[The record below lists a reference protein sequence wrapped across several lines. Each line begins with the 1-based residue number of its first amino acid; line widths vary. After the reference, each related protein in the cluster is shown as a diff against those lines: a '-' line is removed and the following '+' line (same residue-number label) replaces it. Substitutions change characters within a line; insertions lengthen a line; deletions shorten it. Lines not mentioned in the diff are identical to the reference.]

1 MQKYKYFS
9 NILVAGV
16 LFCLM
21 FPPLAQGQGSLDD
34 IIMASTEEP
43 RVRKRVQSEIP
54 KRLTRK
60 FRRDAARLAL
70 RIEAK
75 NEDLR
80 YQNIVI
86 PQNTIEKFFE
96 ILTSIYVNS
105 ETGKSIAKC
114 NIHTYPNP
122 SIDHLTIIFQRNVA
136 WARPLQEGISE
147 TTSESINRLLDEY
160 DLIIEKHVQW
170 NDTQDAITIRS
181 KEPLNMAALANEFY
195 NVEGVETIDL
205 GIPEIGG
212 NDINILRI
220 NGGWQVEYI
229 LRFGSY
235 ISGKGKM
242 HFWKYNFMD
251 DGNVKFQSEGGDPVP
266 DYMRCFFEPN
276 KGLVLK
282 G

>member
-96 ILTSIYVNS
+96 I
-105 ETGKSIAKC
+105 
-114 NIHTYPNP
+114 
-122 SIDHLTIIFQRNVA
+122 
-136 WARPLQEGISE
+136 
-147 TTSESINRLLDEY
+147 
-160 DLIIEKHVQW
+160 
-170 NDTQDAITIRS
+170 
-181 KEPLNMAALANEFY
+181 
-195 NVEGVETIDL
+195 
-205 GIPEIGG
+205 
-212 NDINILRI
+212 
-220 NGGWQVEYI
+220 
-229 LRFGSY
+229 
-235 ISGKGKM
+235 
-242 HFWKYNFMD
+242 
-251 DGNVKFQSEGGDPVP
+251 
-266 DYMRCFFEPN
+266 
-276 KGLVLK
+276 
-282 G
+282 

>member
-1 MQKYKYFS
+1 MQMKCLYAFG
-9 NILVAGV
+9 ILWLATG
-16 LFCLM
+16 LLS
-21 FPPLAQGQGSLDD
+21 PLNTLAQQNMDE
-34 IIMASTEEP
+34 IILASTDKP
-43 RVRKRVQSEIP
+43 VVKKRVQSEIP

-60 FRRDAARLAL
+60 FKRDAARLAL
-70 RIEAK
+70 RMEAE

-86 PQNTIEKFFE
+86 PVMTIDN
-96 ILTSIYVNS
+96 IYQVLTTIYNHG

-122 SIDHLTIIFQRNVA
+122 SIDHLVIIFKRDIA

-147 TTSESINRLLDEY
+147 TASEAINQLLDDY

-195 NVEGVETIDL
+195 NVDGVETIDL
-205 GIPEIGG
+205 GIPKIGG
-212 NDINILRI
+212 NDINIHRI
-220 NGGWQVEYI
+220 NGGWEIEYV

-235 ISGKGKM
+235 INGKGKM
-242 HFWKYNFMD
+242 HYWKYNVED
-251 DGNVKFQSEGGDPVP
+251 KGPVKFIDEGGDPVP
-266 DYMRCFFEPN
+266 EYMRCHFEASEGFVQ
-276 KGLVLK
+276 KG
-282 G
+282 

>member
-1 MQKYKYFS
+1 MKNHFS
-9 NILVAGV
+9 KIVAIAIVLLLGV
-16 LFCLM
+16 
-21 FPPLAQGQGSLDD
+21 PDAGWAQSSLDD
-34 IIMASTEEP
+34 IIMASTEKP
-43 RVRKRVQSEIP
+43 SVQRRVQSEIP

-70 RIEAK
+70 RIEGK

-86 PQNTIEKFFE
+86 PENNIDKFFE
-96 ILTSIYVNS
+96 MLTAIYVNS

-122 SIDHLTIIFQRNVA
+122 SIDHLTIIFERSVA

-147 TTSESINRLLDEY
+147 TTSQDINRLLDEY

-205 GIPEIGG
+205 GVPEIGG
-212 NDINILRI
+212 NDINIQRI
-220 NGGWQVEYI
+220 NGGWEIEYI

-235 ISGKGKM
+235 INGKGKM
-242 HFWKYNFMD
+242 HFWKYNVMD
-251 DGNVKFQSEGGDPVP
+251 NGKMKFNSEGGDPVP
-266 DYMRCFFEPN
+266 DYMRCHFDAN